1 MWYLKFKLKHDD
13 CIFAPLVEKYDL
25 SIEFFPLK
33 QNMKGNS
40 LYTSAIHIAK
50 GDEKNIKKYLRDLK
64 KSSRVIEMEVSK
76 EIIFT
81 LTKEATNKESY
92 EAIYNTKILYIT
104 PGYNTPDGYEG
115 WEVASWSRKPLE
127 NLIKVMEKAKN
138 VTHFEVLRFEESGL
152 EEVYILQLFPNLPK
166 KQREA
171 IELAYKFGYYKYPKK
186 TNLDKLAK
194 IARVSKQTFQEN
206 LKKAESRLM
215 PLLLRK

>member
-1 MWYLKFKLKHDD
+1 MWYLKFKLRHED

-25 SIEFFPLK
+25 SIEFFPLR
-33 QNMKGNS
+33 QNMKGNH

-50 GDEKNIKKYLRDLK
+50 GNEKAIKKYLRDLK
-64 KSSRVIEMEVSK
+64 NNKRVMEMEVSK

-81 LTKEATNKESY
+81 LTKEATDKESY
-92 EAIYNTKILYIT
+92 EAIYNSKILYIT

-127 NLIKVMEKAKN
+127 NLISVMEKAKN
-138 VTHFEVLRFEESGL
+138 VTHFEILKFEESGL
-152 EEVYILQLFPNLPK
+152 EEVYILQLFPDLPK

-171 IELAYKFGYYKYPKK
+171 IELAYAEGYYRYPKK
-186 TNLDKLAK
+186 TNLDKLARIVK
-194 IARVSKQTFQEN
+194 ISKQTFQEN
-206 LKKAESRLM
+206 LKKAEARLM